1 MSKLLSEFVSTWV
14 MALCNY
20 LIMYKPVGCKDCKSI
35 HELADAIRL
44 DRQLTA
50 CYKCMAAGGGDD
62 KQGIEVGR
70 ILKFG
75 D

>member
-14 MALCNY
+14 MALCYY
-20 LIMYKPVGCKDCKSI
+20 LIMYKSVGCKST

-44 DRQLTA
+44 DRQLAA
-50 CYKCMAAGGGDD
+50 CYKRMAAGGGDD